1 MKFCSTLLFCVYSAF
16 LVAQNSQIY
25 KSEVWVADQGDG
37 TYKNPIIYADYSDPD
52 VVRVG
57 DDFYMT
63 ASSFNAA
70 PGLPILH
77 SKDMI
82 NWKLI
87 NHALAQLVPTDIF
100 KIPQH
105 GNGVWAP
112 SIRHHN
118 EEFYI
123 YWGDPDFGVYMVKTK
138 NPNEKWEDP
147 ILVMEGKGII
157 DPCPLWDDN
166 NNVYLVH
173 AWAGSRAGVKSLLT
187 VNRMNAEGTKVID
200 AGIHVYDG
208 HENDNTIEGSKFYKR
223 NGYYYIFAPAGGV
236 STGWQVVLRSKNIYG
251 PYERKVVLEQGST
264 KINGPHQGAWVET
277 TNNESWFYHFQDLDA
292 YGRVVH
298 LQPMSWVNEWPVMG
312 QDFDKNGIGEPVA
325 SYKKPKLENSIPIET
340 PVETDNFEGLGIGL
354 QWQWN
359 ANPDLIW
366 HAKLPGNNYL
376 RLFSIKVPKDAPNL
390 WMIPNLLLQ
399 KFPAPNFTVST
410 KMSLFPEEAETGK
423 TAGLIVMGKDYAT
436 LSITHDKKGYF
447 IKQTEAINAINGSE
461 EIINSEKRL
470 KTNMAY
476 FKIEVEA
483 PDGICQFSYSED
495 GKRFKKIGKPF
506 KVQPGKWI
514 GAKVGL
520 FSLSTQEAKRG
531 GYADIDWFKISR

>member
-1 MKFCSTLLFCVYSAF
+1 MA
-16 LVAQNSQIY
+16 AQNNEVY
-25 KSEVWVADQGDG
+25 KSEVWVGDQGDG

-57 DDFYMT
+57 DDYYMT

-70 PGLPILH
+70 PGLPVLH

-87 NHALAQLVPTDIF
+87 NHALPQQVPADTF

-112 SIRHHN
+112 SIRYHN
-118 EEFYI
+118 SEFYI

-138 NPNEKWEDP
+138 NPNEKWDDP

-166 NNVYLVH
+166 GEVYLVH

-187 VNRMNAEGTKVID
+187 VNKMNAEGTKVID
-200 AGIHVYDG
+200 AGIHIYDG
-208 HENDNTIEGSKFYKR
+208 HDIDNTIEGSKFYKR

-236 STGWQVVLRSKNIYG
+236 STGWQVVLRSKNVYG

-277 TNNESWFYHFQDLDA
+277 TNNESWFYHFQDLEA

-298 LQPMSWVNEWPVMG
+298 LQPMRWENDWPLMG
-312 QDFDKNGIGEPVA
+312 EDFDKNGIGEPVTE
-325 SYKKPKLENSIPIET
+325 YKKPNIGKSNPIET
-340 PVETDNFEGLGIGL
+340 PVETDNFDGFGIGL

-359 ANPDLIW
+359 ANPKVVW

-376 RLFSIKVPKDAPNL
+376 RLFSIKAPEEVPNL

-399 KFPAPNFTVST
+399 KFPAPNFTAST
-410 KMSLFPEEAETGK
+410 KISLFPEEAETGK
-423 TAGLIVMGKDYAT
+423 TAGIIVMGTDYAT
-436 LSITHDKKGYF
+436 LSITHDKKGYI
-447 IKQTEAINAINGSE
+447 IKQTEAINAINGSV
-461 EIINSEKRL
+461 EIINFEKRL

-506 KVQPGKWI
+506 KAKPGKWI

-520 FSLSTQEAKRG
+520 FSISSQEATRG
-531 GYADIDWFKISR
+531 GYADIDWFNISK